1 MRTSETLLLDFIRQ
15 SPQFHIPVNQ
25 RRFAWTQRECRQLWE
40 DILDAGDRADVRE
53 HFLGPVMYLAAIDPL
68 NAHWSPY
75 LVYDGQQRL
84 TTVSLILKA
93 LARHL
98 RDDAAPDGFE
108 SAQIRNDYL
117 LNAYR
122 KGDLQ
127 YRLLLK
133 PGDSETLLA
142 LIHDRPRPASPSSR
156 ILEAFSFF
164 EKRVKQLGP
173 DVSALCAG
181 LRKLRIV
188 AFDLKE
194 GEDIW
199 PTRSIF
205 STRSYNVRCSSSD
218 STSRGSS
225 RPGPPASSCSAQATR
240 KPETG
245 MPSAAARSLIPA
257 LSAGVQRSVRRTTP
271 VIVQGF
277 GAGPPSG
284 SALAETAR
292 QRPSAPGS
300 VSRSSSASRSS
311 HASTASPR
319 ADRRSSSPMSA
330 MRSSSS
336 LERSRSSRTARRRTT
351 AGNGSGWVARCT
363 MYRERSMPAAA
374 ASSRIRAHSLAVA
387 CTAC

>member
-1 MRTSETLLLDFIRQ
+1 M
-15 SPQFHIPVNQ
+15 
-25 RRFAWTQRECRQLWE
+25 
-40 DILDAGDRADVRE
+40 RE

-108 SAQIRNDYL
+108 PAQIRNDYL

-122 KGDLQ
+122 KGDHQ

-142 LIHDRPRPASPSSR
+142 LIHDRPRPASPSPR
-156 ILEAFSFF
+156 ILEAYAFF

-194 GEDIW
+194 GEDKDGPFGVVVRHRDTILRRE
-199 PTRSIF
+199 PETRSGPAV
-205 STRSYNVRCSSSD
+205 SGEQGVRVVDDGARSGFVEPGKQDRQ
-218 STSRGSS
+218 RVA
-225 RPGPPASSCSAQATR
+225 RHRIPVPGPGDRT
-240 KPETG
+240 E
-245 MPSAAARSLIPA
+245 
-257 LSAGVQRSVRRTTP
+257 QRIDGRGELNR
-271 VIVQGF
+271 
-277 GAGPPSG
+277 
-284 SALAETAR
+284 
-292 QRPSAPGS
+292 
-300 VSRSSSASRSS
+300 
-311 HASTASPR
+311 
-319 ADRRSSSPMSA
+319 
-330 MRSSSS
+330 
-336 LERSRSSRTARRRTT
+336 
-351 AGNGSGWVARCT
+351 
-363 MYRERSMPAAA
+363 
-374 ASSRIRAHSLAVA
+374 
-387 CTAC
+387 